1 MPKFLIF
8 ALIANSIQQTKKDN
22 ITIMKIYANSSGTR
36 TIDIDEAQLQTIE
49 RYSLFERIA
58 NSMGLVDEDALE
70 KLRCTVRSL
79 IASQEDDSKALLKL
93 ALVLYDDNM
102 KALGLNNLIKL
113 YNDWRTVQPENA
125 IAAEE
130 NA

>member
-1 MPKFLIF
+1 MRIN
-8 ALIANSIQQTKKDN
+8 ANAT
-22 ITIMKIYANSSGTR
+22 GTR
-36 TIDIDEAQLQTIE
+36 TIEVNEEQLQTIR

-58 NSMGLVDEDALE
+58 TSIGTVDEESLE

-79 IASQEDDSKALLKL
+79 IASQEDKALLTL

-102 KALGLNNLIKL
+102 KSTGLINLINL
-113 YNDWRTVQPENA
+113 YNQWLAQQPTETEPVTDEN
-125 IAAEE
+125 

>member
-1 MPKFLIF
+1 
-8 ALIANSIQQTKKDN
+8 
-22 ITIMKIYANSSGTR
+22 MKIDANASGTR
-36 TIDIDEAQLQTIE
+36 TIEIDEELLLTIK

-79 IASQEDDSKALLKL
+79 IASQEEDSKALLKL

-113 YNDWRTVQPENA
+113 YNNWETTQPK
-125 IAAEE
+125 EE
-130 NA
+130 NTNEQDA

>member
-1 MPKFLIF
+1 
-8 ALIANSIQQTKKDN
+8 
-22 ITIMKIYANSSGTR
+22 MKIDANASGTR
-36 TIDIDEAQLQTIE
+36 TIEIDEELLLTIK

-79 IASQEDDSKALLKL
+79 IASQEEDSKTLLKL

-113 YNDWRTVQPENA
+113 YNNWETTQPK
-125 IAAEE
+125 EE
-130 NA
+130 NTTEQDA

>member
-1 MPKFLIF
+1 MF
-8 ALIANSIQQTKKDN
+8 AKNSYICVITWNNNRQQKHN
-22 ITIMKIYANSSGTR
+22 MKIDANASGTR
-36 TIDIDEAQLQTIE
+36 TIEIDEELLLTIK

-79 IASQEDDSKALLKL
+79 IASQEEDSKALLKL

-113 YNDWRTVQPENA
+113 YNNWETTQPK
-125 IAAEE
+125 EE
-130 NA
+130 NTTEQDA